1 MSEDSQSGFNYYN
14 AEWGG
19 KFTSLDLACII
30 IYFFAVLADL
40 SLAKWSRCRSKL
52 TTLVAI
58 LCWLLVNVIAILFQ
72 AVSSRVF
79 TSRAGL
85 VILFVE
91 VDLFFKTFG

>member
-72 AVSSRVF
+72 AVSSRDFYIGPRPLDNRV
-79 TSRAGL
+79 TKLSSNQSA
-85 VILFVE
+85 E
-91 VDLFFKTFG
+91 